1 MDGWIVFIVFL
12 FIGAIVWGI
21 VSGIN
26 DRQEAKERGMKFDER
41 IRHISGFT
49 PSQIVNGVLNLYVF
63 AIDKNHRKVAY
74 IKEDKETIIPFE
86 DIISVEIMEDNTTL
100 ASKST
105 MRTVGGAVVGGALAG
120 GAGAVVGGLSG
131 DTNMK
136 KKVSLVQVKMRLEKL
151 QLLRRMACY

>member
-105 MRTVGGAVVGGALAG
+105 MRTVGG
-120 GAGAVVGGLSG
+120 
-131 DTNMK
+131 
-136 KKVSLVQVKMRLEKL
+136 VSCWRCSCRWCWGCCRRFIWRHKHEEKSL
-151 QLLRRMACY
+151 TCTGKNEAKRH

>member
-1 MDGWIVFIVFL
+1 MDGWIFFIVFL

-63 AIDKNHRKVAY
+63 AIDKNHRKEPSLLQEKWEN
-74 IKEDKETIIPFE
+74 IQLFL
-86 DIISVEIMEDNTTL
+86 ISQ
-100 ASKST
+100 
-105 MRTVGGAVVGGALAG
+105 AVPL
-120 GAGAVVGGLSG
+120 
-131 DTNMK
+131 
-136 KKVSLVQVKMRLEKL
+136 
-151 QLLRRMACY
+151 